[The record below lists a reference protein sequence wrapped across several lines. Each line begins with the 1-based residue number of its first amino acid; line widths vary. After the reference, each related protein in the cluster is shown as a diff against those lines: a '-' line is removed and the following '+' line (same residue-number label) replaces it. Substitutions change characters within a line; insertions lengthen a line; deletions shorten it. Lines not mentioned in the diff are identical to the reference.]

1 MGRRRGRRTTGFHR
15 RFALKA
21 QGPGGESGALYSV
34 PCEGRMEAVQGVR
47 GHRTLLS
54 VAPQAG
60 VRVTCPMKRSGS
72 DYWKLYHDDF
82 FDDER
87 VLPLSAAEVG
97 IYLWLLGLQAK
108 HGSLPGSDAALA
120 AMGRRWGR
128 DWGKAWPKL
137 AKFFPINDSGNREN
151 PRQAFELSEVDASR
165 SKETGRKARWRKL
178 QKELSTGTSAGQGR
192 GQDGDG
198 DALSRTRGEERRED
212 ETRREE
218 TRGEETD
225 GQSPSLSRA
234 QRAEPKPR
242 VSAEPSNSATRLI
255 SDFWCDRFL
264 KIRGA
269 KYVWQGG
276 KDGALLARLLKA
288 TGGDVA
294 EIQRRAERFLT
305 DPFWSEK
312 ADWSKFCSQYNA
324 MAGNGKPVE
333 DEFEK
338 AARMLGVGRPS

>member
-1 MGRRRGRRTTGFHR
+1 
-15 RFALKA
+15 
-21 QGPGGESGALYSV
+21 
-34 PCEGRMEAVQGVR
+34 MEAVQGVR

-151 PRQAFELSEVDASR
+151 HRQAFELSEVDASR
-165 SKETGRKARWRKL
+165 SKETSRKTRWRDRKRA
-178 QKELSTGTSAGQGR
+178 LSTGTSAGQGR

-198 DALSRTRGEERRED
+198 DALSRLRGEEIRE
-212 ETRREE
+212 EE
-218 TRGEETD
+218 TRSSPPSPPPGAGSQVAPLTEPKKRKPANPRIDPATYPLP
-225 GQSPSLSRA
+225 PSLDFPDVRA
-234 QRAEPKPR
+234 ALVDYLETRKGGAWDEKLAAVRVRQLDEWGRERAIAALQHS
-242 VSAEPSNSATRLI
+242 VGYQGVFEPS
-255 SDFWCDRFL
+255 
-264 KIRGA
+264 G
-269 KYVWQGG
+269 V
-276 KDGALLARLLKA
+276 
-288 TGGDVA
+288 
-294 EIQRRAERFLT
+294 RA
-305 DPFWSEK
+305 
-312 ADWSKFCSQYNA
+312 
-324 MAGNGKPVE
+324 NGKPYQHA
-333 DEFEK
+333 FEK
-338 AARMLGVGRPS
+338 TGDAIDQVFGKRSERQRTIDIQTVKPKEIES